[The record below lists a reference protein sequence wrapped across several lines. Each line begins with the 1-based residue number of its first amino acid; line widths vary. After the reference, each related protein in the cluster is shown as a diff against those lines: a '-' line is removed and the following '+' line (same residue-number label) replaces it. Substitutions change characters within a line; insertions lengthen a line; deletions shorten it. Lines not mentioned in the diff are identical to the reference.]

1 MSQPPRQRSVQF
13 GAVLTAVRRKA
24 RRHGLILRRCRPCH
38 WNYAYLGDLYTVCS
52 ETGFVERT
60 KIDLRS
66 AAIDLGI
73 IDAGQQLEPP
83 QCASPKNRAK
93 R

>member
-1 MSQPPRQRSVQF
+1 MSQPSRQRSVPF

-60 KIDLRS
+60 KIDLR
-66 AAIDLGI
+66 AAAVDLGI
-73 IDAGQQLEPP
+73 IDAGQEIESP
-83 QCASPKNRAK
+83 QSASPENHATR
-93 R
+93 